1 MVGWPL
7 TWADSRVLAGKEVFL
22 ACGATD
28 YLQCGADVCE
38 REWVGALERVRCPSP
53 LTQTWSP
60 KYSPQDSLQAAQEGE
75 MVERLRFW
83 GGRQS
88 WEGLGCEQESQLR
101 ESVVR
106 CPRQGQGKGPKGATD
121 WTLSH
126 QDSGK

>member
-1 MVGWPL
+1 MPMPIAHLKFFPVHAPGQ
-7 TWADSRVLAGKEVFL
+7 TAGSWQVRKCFWHVVQL
-22 ACGATD
+22 ITSN
-28 YLQCGADVCE
+28 VE
-38 REWVGALERVRCPSP
+38 RMS
-53 LTQTWSP
+53 
-60 KYSPQDSLQAAQEGE
+60 QDSLQAAQEGE
-75 MVERLRFW
+75 MVERLSFW

-106 CPRQGQGKGPKGATD
+106 CPRQGQGKGPKGAAD

>member
-1 MVGWPL
+1 
-7 TWADSRVLAGKEVFL
+7 
-22 ACGATD
+22 
-28 YLQCGADVCE
+28 
-38 REWVGALERVRCPSP
+38 
-53 LTQTWSP
+53 
-60 KYSPQDSLQAAQEGE
+60 
-75 MVERLRFW
+75 MVERLSFG

-106 CPRQGQGKGPKGATD
+106 CPRQGQGKGPKGAAD